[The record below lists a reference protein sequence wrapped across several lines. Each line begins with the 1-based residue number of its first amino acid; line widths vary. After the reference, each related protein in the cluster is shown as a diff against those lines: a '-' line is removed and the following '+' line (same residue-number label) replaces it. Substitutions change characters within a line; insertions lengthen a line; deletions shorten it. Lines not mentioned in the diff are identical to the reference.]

1 MSNYSNNLN
10 CEWLLENPQ
19 HINSSIVVLLED
31 LHVQD
36 DQTCGKD
43 FLQFRLGESDMKAF
57 CLLLSPPFRETE
69 AAPHILISS
78 FSLTLGLKANKHP
91 GR

>member
-57 CLLLSPPFRETE
+57 CLLLSPPFMM
-69 AAPHILISS
+69 ISS
-78 FSLTLGLKANKHP
+78 FSLTLGLKANKHL